1 MGLVDKVKNIVT
13 NVTNNIPEDVKT
25 RNKILNNLNNNY
37 NHFDYD
43 AEKDA
48 LFQAQRRQLER
59 NQRSGVSDV
68 LAQYAAN
75 TGMGGS
81 SAAMSAAQQTASNY
95 NAMIA
100 DALGTAENRAYN
112 RWLQERSD
120 LITQLGY
127 AQNEIDKREA
137 EEAAAAAA
145 QEEIGMNGITK
156 SQYEAKMQRLLDLY
170 TASTDDDERAG
181 YVARMD
187 ELEQGYYGTY
197 TPADLEGVP
206 KITDTEATDLVNKA
220 AANNGYLTEAEYKQL
235 AAHFERLGM
244 GGEKVLHE
252 YGIKIAEQSEPVPD
266 APNEKTNQEIVDE
279 IKRASGFYSTDE
291 EEKKRKEQREK
302 DLSAANQIGK
312 NAMGRG
318 MMY

>member
-1 MGLVDKVKNIVT
+1 MGLIDVT
-13 NVTNNIPEDVKT
+13 NETPEDVKT
-25 RNKILNNLNNNY
+25 RNRILNNLNNNY

-95 NAMIA
+95 NAMIS

-120 LITQLGY
+120 LLTQLGY

-156 SQYEAKMQRLLDLY
+156 SQYNEQMQRLLDLY
-170 TASTDDDERAG
+170 KASTDDDERAG
-181 YVARMD
+181 YVSRMD
-187 ELEQGYYGTY
+187 ELERGYYGTY
-197 TPADLEGVP
+197 TPAELAGVAA
-206 KITDTEATDLVNKA
+206 ISDTKATELVNKA
-220 AANNGYLTEAEYKQL
+220 AANNGYLTEEEYKQL

-244 GGEKVLHE
+244 GGEAVLHQ
-252 YGIKIAEQSEPVPD
+252 YGIKIDKQSESALDSNDKKVYVNDDGTYNFAQQDKAGSIFRADEQVNRDWIEETMAKASTYKPRFNKYTVPF
-266 APNEKTNQEIVDE
+266 TGLG
-279 IKRASGFYSTDE
+279 S
-291 EEKKRKEQREK
+291 
-302 DLSAANQIGK
+302 
-312 NAMGRG
+312 
-318 MMY
+318 

>member
-1 MGLVDKVKNIVT
+1 MGLVDKAKNILT
-13 NVTNNIPEDVKT
+13 NVTTPEDVKT

-81 SAAMSAAQQTASNY
+81 SAAMSAAQQTASSY

-112 RWLQERSD
+112 RWAQEKADLQ
-120 LITQLGY
+120 TQLAY
-127 AQNEIDKREA
+127 AQNVVDQREA

-145 QEEIGMNGITK
+145 KEEIGMNGITK

-170 TASTDDDERAG
+170 KASTDDDERAG
-181 YVARMD
+181 YVSRMD
-187 ELEQGYYGTY
+187 ELERGYYGTY
-197 TPADLEGVP
+197 TPAELAGVAA
-206 KITDTEATDLVNKA
+206 ISDTEATELVDKA
-220 AANNGYLTEAEYKQL
+220 AANNGYLTEDEYKQL
-235 AAHFERLGM
+235 AAYFERVGM
-244 GGEKVLHE
+244 GGEAVLRE
-252 YGIKIAEQSEPVPD
+252 YGIQISPQLDEQSQETLTALHD
-266 APNEKTNQEIVDE
+266 YLSSSLEQLSSINTNKTNQTNKTKNT
-279 IKRASGFYSTDE
+279 IKNTVPAKLYNNN
-291 EEKKRKEQREK
+291 KRRYNG
-302 DLSAANQIGK
+302 LG
-312 NAMGRG
+312 
-318 MMY
+318 